1 MVDRGFTD
9 PRYTT
14 DIPSLSRLAEACGM
28 HTSTISSAIKGA
40 GRKPSAATV
49 VALTRA
55 LGDDVAEWL
64 GEERAAA
71 WGPPAESS
79 LLTDRQRKAVEEII
93 RAMTERREDVTGHGP
108 ASITHAGESPAPTD
122 EELEAAR
129 AAGERDATDNVVA
142 VMQREPLVEPRHH
155 SHEALRTAYLEGW
168 RSLKVADL
176 VRAASAASEQEFPAP
191 RGAGDGDNVTPI
203 GPSAEALDPTLPD
216 DVAARSE
223 EGKGRAQAERDRQDE
238 EGES

>member
-1 MVDRGFTD
+1 
-9 PRYTT
+9 
-14 DIPSLSRLAEACGM
+14 M

-71 WGPPAESS
+71 WDPPAESS

-93 RAMTERREDVTGHGP
+93 RAMTERREDVGQHA
-108 ASITHAGESPAPTD
+108 ASINQAGVSPANGANDGHIVTHLPT
-122 EELEAAR
+122 
-129 AAGERDATDNVVA
+129 
-142 VMQREPLVEPRHH
+142 
-155 SHEALRTAYLEGW
+155 
-168 RSLKVADL
+168 
-176 VRAASAASEQEFPAP
+176 
-191 RGAGDGDNVTPI
+191 
-203 GPSAEALDPTLPD
+203 AEALDPTIPD
-216 DVAARSE
+216 DVAARTE
-223 EGKGRAQAERDRQDE
+223 EAKGRAQAERDRQDE